1 MIHHPPE
8 STDWLNVLLAQF
20 LMQYREDA
28 KINDRLIL
36 AVDEVLNGGVR
47 PSFVVRF
54 GNDSSRNTVTKIQ
67 V

>member
-28 KINDRLIL
+28 KVNDRLIL

-54 GNDSSRNTVTKIQ
+54 ENDSSRNTVTKIQ